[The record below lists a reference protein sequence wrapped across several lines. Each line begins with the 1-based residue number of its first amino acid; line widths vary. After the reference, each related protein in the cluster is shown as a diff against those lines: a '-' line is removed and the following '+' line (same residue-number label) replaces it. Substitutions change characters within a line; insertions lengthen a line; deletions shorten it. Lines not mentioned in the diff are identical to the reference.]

1 MRKHLMVILI
11 DPPLNYKDLL
21 EFHFGVKVSV
31 QVYPHQKR
39 NGTKCVIVSL
49 GE

>member
-31 QVYPHQKR
+31 QVYPQKR
-39 NGTKCVIVSL
+39 NGTECVIFSL
-49 GE
+49 RE